1 MADPMKNTITPY
13 DKLTML
19 NVKDVGGKNA
29 SLGEMITKLSSRGIR
44 VPNGFAVNADAY
56 FEYLKFNGLTV
67 KIEKELKKLDVEN
80 FDNLSE
86 ISSECKGLILKGQI
100 PSEIE
105 ISIREA
111 YEQLIAGSAGASV
124 AVRSSATAE
133 DSPNASFAGQHESFL
148 NVKTADDVMDSVKKC
163 YASMFNERAIKYR
176 IDNKFV
182 HMQVGQ
188 SVGVQLMVRSD
199 KGSAGVIFTIEP
211 ENGNK
216 NLIYLTGAWGLG
228 ESVVQGAVNTD
239 EFYFFKPAIG
249 KGPTSIVY
257 RTLGSKSQMVVYD
270 ERSIKWINTPVQLRD
285 HYCLSDEDLET
296 LGSWSLTIE
305 QLYNTPMDIE
315 WAKDGVS
322 GELFIVQARPETV
335 QSNKKSSTIREY
347 KLESGN
353 VPILKGKAVG
363 RSIVSGKVRIVTTLA
378 DSHKVNAGDIIVADI
393 TNPDWNALLKKAICI
408 VTNKGGR
415 TSHASI
421 IARELGV
428 PAVVGTL
435 TATDMLKDG
444 QIVTVSCSTGDE
456 GEIYEGKLKWKER
469 EIVLDSLSE
478 TRTAPM
484 LILADPKKSLL
495 YAQFPNSGVGLLRME
510 FMISNTIGVHP
521 MALAKFDALPD
532 TSEKRQIEA
541 ITRHYSDKKLFFIDK
556 LAESIGLV
564 AAAFYPRQVIVR
576 MSDFK
581 TNEYAKLL
589 GGKYFEPE
597 EENPMLGF
605 RGASR
610 YYHERYTEGFQLE
623 CLAVRKVRE
632 EMKLS
637 NVKVMIPFCRTIDEG
652 RKVLETME
660 RYGLKRKDH
669 GLEVY
674 VMAEIPSN
682 ILLAEEFA
690 KQFDGFSIGSNDLT
704 QLTLGLDRDSA
715 IVSHLFNENDP
726 AVKQLIQ
733 TLITKAHASGVK
745 VGLCGQAPSDY
756 PEFAKFLVE
765 CGIDSISFNPDALIQ
780 GIQNIVLAEAV
791 SEGSL
796 QIA

>member
-1 MADPMKNTITPY
+1 MENTIIPY

-44 VPNGFAVNADAY
+44 VPDGFAINANAY
-56 FEYLKFNGLTV
+56 FEYLRFNGLSGE
-67 KIEKELKKLDVEN
+67 IEKTLGKLDVEN
-80 FDNLSE
+80 LDNLSE
-86 ISSECKGLILKGQI
+86 ISSSCKELILKGEI
-100 PSEIE
+100 PSGINTA
-105 ISIREA
+105 ILEA
-111 YEQLIAGSAGASV
+111 YNQLMGGRNGLSV

-148 NVKTADDVMDSVKKC
+148 NVKSAGDVVESVKKC

-176 IDNKFV
+176 IDNKFD

-188 SVGVQLMVRSD
+188 SVGIQLMVRSD

-239 EFYFFKPAIG
+239 EFYLFKPAIG
-249 KGPTSIVY
+249 KGSTSVVY
-257 RTLGSKSQMVVYD
+257 RTLGNKSQMVIYD
-270 ERSIKWINTPVQLRD
+270 ESNERAIKWTNTPVQLRD
-285 HYCLSDEDLET
+285 HYCLSDEDVEI

-315 WAKDGVS
+315 WAKDGVT

-347 KLESGN
+347 KLATRN

-363 RSIVSGKVRIVTTLA
+363 RSIVSGQVRIVTTLA
-378 DSHKVNAGDIIVADI
+378 DSHKVNVGDIIVADI

-435 TATDMLKDG
+435 NATDKLKDG

-456 GEIYEGKLKWKER
+456 GEIYDGKLVWKES
-469 EIVLDSLSE
+469 EVVTNSLSE
-478 TRTAPM
+478 TKTAAM

-510 FMISNTIGVHP
+510 FMISNTIQVHP
-521 MALAKFDALPD
+521 MALARFEALPD
-532 TSEKRQIEA
+532 TSEKSQIEA
-541 ITRHYSDKKLFFIDK
+541 ITRHYLDKKKFFIDK

-623 CLAVRKVRE
+623 CLAIKKVRE
-632 EMKLS
+632 EMMLS
-637 NVKVMIPFCRTIDEG
+637 NVKVMIPFCRTIDEAQ
-652 RKVLETME
+652 KVLKTMDQ
-660 RYGLKRKDH
+660 YGLKRKEH

-690 KQFDGFSIGSNDLT
+690 KLFDGFSIGSNDLT

-715 IVSHLFNENDP
+715 IVSNLFNENDP

-733 TLITKAHASGVK
+733 TLINKAHASGVK

-756 PEFAKFLVE
+756 PAFAKFLVG

-791 SEGSL
+791 PEGSL